1 MPRVVRWGMTVETPR
16 AIRTFIDSTNEEDTE
31 GFLAVFADDATLDD
45 WGRVFHGPAGIA
57 SWNQTDNIGK
67 HSRFDVVEVAQGSA
81 PGQYVVTVDVT
92 GEGYNG
98 LGTMTFTVAGDRVAS
113 LVIT

>member
-1 MPRVVRWGMTVETPR
+1 MTVETPR
-16 AIRTFIDSTNEEDTE
+16 AIRTFIDTTNEEDTE
-31 GFLAVFADDATLDD
+31 GFLAAFADDATLDD
-45 WGRVFHGPAGIA
+45 WGRVFHGTSGVA

-67 HSRFDVVEVAQGSA
+67 HSRFDVVEVAEGA
-81 PGQYVVTVDVT
+81 KPGEFVVTVDVT

-98 LGTMTFTVAGDRVAS
+98 LGTMTFTVEGDLVKS